1 MTEILPQD
9 FTIYPNLEYLRNPK
23 RKTKEEMEI
32 EHNILLKSLSDCRKD
47 GYIFIG
53 NTENMEN
60 ANYFFPNKDSLKY
73 RVYENLKQYSYGDEF
88 STEELASYMFEF
100 WDDKIEKEIDS
111 VLEYFFDIALI
122 KKICLKNYWYWF
134 FGRINP

>member
-32 EHNILLKSLSDCRKD
+32 ENNILLKSLSDCRKD

-60 ANYFFPNKDSLKY
+60 SDYFFPDKDSLKY
-73 RVYENLKQYSYGDEF
+73 RIYEHMKQCSYGEEF
-88 STEELASYMFEF
+88 STEELTSYFFEF
-100 WDDKIEKEIDS
+100 WDDEIEKEIDN
-111 VLEYFFDIALI
+111 VLEYFFDILLI
-122 KKICLKNYWYWF
+122 KKICLKNYWYWM
-134 FGRINP
+134 FGGINL